1 MRAGLRALFLALL
14 KFCSSGYGRRFPAGN
29 WKILEN
35 MENGRAVRAVAGSC
49 IIGSLEKRAG
59 VVQWQYRSF
68 PSFGR
73 GFDSHRPL
81 QIHSKEVTLSPRFRK
96 FPP

>member
-1 MRAGLRALFLALL
+1 MTNFVKLLVARGLRNSPETHLLTLLAREVW
-14 KFCSSGYGRRFPAGN
+14 FCL
-29 WKILEN
+29 ILEN
-35 MENGRAVRAVAGSC
+35 MENVQSVRAVAWLC
-49 IIGSLEKRAG
+49 IINKLEKRAG

-81 QIHSKEVTLSPRFRK
+81 QKP
-96 FPP
+96 

>member
-1 MRAGLRALFLALL
+1 MATEHIAIACAIIGTLEIPLERVRAV
-14 KFCSSGYGRRFPAGN
+14 SSSRE
-29 WKILEN
+29 LEN
-35 MENGRAVRAVAGSC
+35 MENGRTVRAVAGSC
-49 IIGSLEKRAG
+49 IIGRLEKRAG

-81 QIHSKEVTLSPRFRK
+81 QKY
-96 FPP
+96 